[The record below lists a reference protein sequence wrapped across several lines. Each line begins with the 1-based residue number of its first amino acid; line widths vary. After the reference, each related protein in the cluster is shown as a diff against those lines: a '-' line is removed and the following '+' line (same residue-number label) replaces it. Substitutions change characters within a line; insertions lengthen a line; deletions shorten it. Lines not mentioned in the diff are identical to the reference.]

1 MNIFHLRSIPQ
12 CNTGV
17 SGLKSYQQQN
27 LFLVRL
33 DSVRAELA
41 IQRHPAL
48 LVADRGEYLSEY
60 DPARL
65 QRAAGTSSV
74 TKIMIRVGGT

>member
-1 MNIFHLRSIPQ
+1 MKMFNLRSIPQ
-12 CNTGV
+12 CV
-17 SGLKSYQQQN
+17 SGLKFYQQQN
-27 LFLVRL
+27 LLLIRL

-41 IQRHPAL
+41 IQCHPAL

-60 DPARL
+60 APARL

-74 TKIMIRVGGT
+74 TKIMIKVDGT